1 MPGVCLL
8 FQQIRRLFAPASA
21 RTRTRSLDAAARG
34 RRWDGAPVVS
44 RSLTGEIAGQGR
56 TVAARAAHVC
66 RNNAHAAAAV
76 GALVANIVGPGIKP
90 SSQHPD
96 PSVRERIH
104 ELWSEWVDRADF
116 DGMGDFYALQA
127 MACRQMVEA
136 GESFCHI
143 FHDPAAPGLMRL
155 RLIHPD
161 QVPYEFP
168 LIGPAARVRAGVE
181 LDDLGR
187 VAAYHVLPRRPDD
200 PRAPFDKAFTPIR
213 IPADDVAHLFHAM
226 EPGQLRGLSW
236 FAPVLLK
243 LHDLDQHA
251 DAALVRAKV
260 SALVMGALTD
270 AEGNAAGLSGDR
282 DGNTL
287 TAGMEPGTILNL
299 PPGTNLEWFDPR
311 PDTAFADFTR
321 SHLRAVAA
329 GLGIPYE
336 MLTGDLSGVNYSS
349 IRAGMVEFRRKLE
362 HWQHNVVAFRFCRPV
377 FDRFIEAAAVAGLL
391 PGYADDPAPFHRVEW
406 LPPKLDWVDPKKDA
420 EAEIIAI
427 TAGLKSRTQAVTE
440 RGYDPERLDA
450 EIAAERA
457 REARLGLSFGTTTST
472 APEPATNDA

>member
-1 MPGVCLL
+1 M
-8 FQQIRRLFAPASA
+8 FHHIRRLFQPN
-21 RTRTRSLDAAARG
+21 RTRALEAAGRG

-56 TVAARAAHVC
+56 TVAARAAHVV

-76 GALVANIVGPGIKP
+76 NALVANIVGPGIKP

-96 PSVRERIH
+96 PDTRERIH
-104 ELWSEWVDRADF
+104 ELWSDWTDMADF
-116 DGMGDFYALQA
+116 DLVGDFYSLQA

-143 FHDPAAPGLMRL
+143 FHDPAAPGDMRL

-168 LIGPAARVRAGVE
+168 LIGPASKVRAGVE

-187 VAAYHVLPRRPDD
+187 AVAYHVLPRRPDD
-200 PRAPFDKAFTPIR
+200 PLAPFDKAYSPVR
-213 IPADDVAHLFHAM
+213 IDAANMAHLFHPM

-251 DAALVRAKV
+251 DAALMRAKV
-260 SALVMGALTD
+260 SALVMAALSDPNAD
-270 AEGNAAGLSGDR
+270 AGGLTGDR

-299 PPGTNLEWFDPR
+299 PPGTSLDWFDPKESQHY
-311 PDTAFADFTR
+311 DAFTR
-321 SHLRAVAA
+321 AHLRAVAA

-336 MLTGDLSGVNYSS
+336 LLTGDLSGVNYSS

-362 HWQHNVVAFRFCRPV
+362 HWQHHVMAYRFCRPV
-377 FDRFIEAAAVAGLL
+377 WDRWIQAAALAGLL
-391 PGYADDPAPFHRVEW
+391 PGYAADPAPFHRVEW
-406 LPPKLDWVDPKKDA
+406 LPPKQEWVDPKKDA

-427 TAGLKSRTQAVTE
+427 RAGLKSRSQSIQE
-440 RGYDPERLDA
+440 RGYDPERIDT
-450 EIAAERA
+450 EIKMDRD
-457 REARLGLSFGTTTST
+457 REARLGLNFTTETTTP
-472 APEPATNDA
+472 APEAREDAAA

>member
-1 MPGVCLL
+1 M
-8 FQQIRRLFAPASA
+8 FNHIRRLFTPN
-21 RTRTRSLDAAARG
+21 RTRSLDAAARG

-56 TVAARAAHVC
+56 TIAARAAHVC

-76 GALVANIVGPGIKP
+76 QALVANIIGPGIKP

-96 PSVRERIH
+96 PATRERIH
-104 ELWSEWVDRADF
+104 ELWSDWTDRADY
-116 DGMGDFYALQA
+116 DGQGDFYAVQA

-136 GESFCHI
+136 GESFGHLLI
-143 FHDPAAPGLMRL
+143 DGTAPGVPLRL

-161 QVPYEFP
+161 QVPFEFP
-168 LIGPAARVRAGVE
+168 LIGPASRVRAGVE

-187 VAAYHVLPRRPDD
+187 VAAYHVMPRRPDD
-200 PRAPFDKAFTPIR
+200 PLAPFDRAFTPIR
-213 IPADDVAHLFHAM
+213 FAADDVAHLFHAL

-270 AEGNAAGLSGDR
+270 AEGNAAGLDGTR

-299 PPGTNLEWFDPR
+299 PPGTSLEWFDPR
-311 PDTAFADFTR
+311 PDTSFADFTR

-329 GLGIPYE
+329 GIGIPYE

-362 HWQHNVVAFRFCRPV
+362 HWQHNVMVYRFCRPV
-377 FDRFIEAAAVAGLL
+377 FDRFIEAAALAGLL

-406 LPPKLDWVDPKKDA
+406 LPPKLAWVDPKKDA

-427 TAGLKSRTQAVTE
+427 GAGLKSRTQAVTE

-450 EIAAERA
+450 EIADERE
-457 REARLGLSFGTTTST
+457 REARLGLSFGPTAST
-472 APEPATNDA
+472 APEAATDDD